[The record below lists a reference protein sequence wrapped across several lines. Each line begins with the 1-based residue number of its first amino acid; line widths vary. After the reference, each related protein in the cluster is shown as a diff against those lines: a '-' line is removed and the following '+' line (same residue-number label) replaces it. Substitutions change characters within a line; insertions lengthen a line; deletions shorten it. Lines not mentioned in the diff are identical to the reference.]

1 MQKKTESTFTAT
13 LKIQTN
19 LKYCPL
25 HYVLTF
31 LDELGVG
38 VATTGLLTLVDTPGV
53 IRILLTAAGI
63 SPEPTDGGPPS
74 NESSI
79 IISMSAS
86 LVRVGEAS

>member
-1 MQKKTESTFTAT
+1 M
-13 LKIQTN
+13 
-19 LKYCPL
+19 
-25 HYVLTF
+25 
-31 LDELGVG
+31 DELGVG